1 MGILPAEEML
11 NYLILG
17 ELSLDGSIVQ
27 VSGALPAAIGANSRS
42 KGIIC
47 PSQNG
52 KEAAWSGNTSILAPN
67 SLLALINHF
76 KGTQILSQPEISTA
90 FIDVKYPDLY
100 DIKGQEIAKRALEI
114 AACGGH
120 NLIMSGP
127 PGTGKSMLAKRLAG
141 ILPLMSAKEMLECS
155 MIASVAGMINEGQLQ
170 YTRPYR
176 APHHSCTLAAMVGGG
191 SGRRISPGEVSLAHN
206 GVLFLDE
213 LPEFPRVVL
222 DSLRQP
228 TETGEISISRA
239 SSRVTFPAKFQL
251 IAAMNP
257 CRCGYLSDKDRNC
270 NRAPKCATEYQAK
283 ISGPMLD
290 RIDLHIEVA
299 SLSTKDL
306 EINSA
311 QETTENISKRV
322 ALARKIQQERYEGF
336 GITTNSELDGQL
348 LLEMALPHDD
358 GKDLLNQAVEK
369 FKLSMRGYNRVLR
382 VARTIADMEGSRN
395 VVKLHIAE
403 ALSYR
408 PIVTKNS

>member
-1 MGILPAEEML
+1 
-11 NYLILG
+11 
-17 ELSLDGSIVQ
+17 
-27 VSGALPAAIGANSRS
+27 
-42 KGIIC
+42 
-47 PSQNG
+47 
-52 KEAAWSGNTSILAPN
+52 
-67 SLLALINHF
+67 
-76 KGTQILSQPEISTA
+76 
-90 FIDVKYPDLY
+90 
-100 DIKGQEIAKRALEI
+100 
-114 AACGGH
+114 
-120 NLIMSGP
+120 
-127 PGTGKSMLAKRLAG
+127 
-141 ILPLMSAKEMLECS
+141 
-155 MIASVAGMINEGQLQ
+155 
-170 YTRPYR
+170 
-176 APHHSCTLAAMVGGG
+176 MVGGG